1 MARRHGVSPGQLYYW
16 RRTVRDRGAMVPIS
30 MVLVE
35 VNDAMPPAQCNL
47 AIEVGGARIMVSSTV
62 DGGVLRTVFDALR
75 R

>member
-1 MARRHGVSPGQLYYW
+1 
-16 RRTVRDRGAMVPIS
+16 MVPIS